1 MSLLNDRQPDS
12 ARRDAFGREL
22 SGPLAGIVIADFS
35 RVLAGPYCPMLLA
48 DVGATVI
55 KVESPAGDETPA
67 WKPPVFEGRPPTLSQ
82 STGTKDPSPWTS
94 ALRTIFRR
102 QETLLRAP
110 TSSLRTSSPAGL
122 TASAWTT
129 RPSPNVAP
137 LWSMRP
143 SQGSVPPAEPP
154 CLGYDLLVQAMSG
167 LMSLTGDPELP
178 AYRSG
183 VAMFD
188 VISGLHATI
197 GVLSALHERSQSGP
211 GQRMEVNLMSSALSG
226 MVNQTGGFLLS
237 GNVPTRMG
245 NEHPSIHPFE
255 PLPTADG
262 EIVLVIG
269 NDRQFRTLCNVIGA
283 PGLADDPRF
292 STPPDRS
299 VNRAAL
305 RPILQELLSA
315 RTASEWFDI
324 FTESRLS
331 CAPINDVRSG
341 IDFAQGA
348 GTGKRTCHDNH

>member
-1 MSLLNDRQPDS
+1 
-12 ARRDAFGREL
+12 
-22 SGPLAGIVIADFS
+22 
-35 RVLAGPYCPMLLA
+35 MLLA

-55 KVESPAGDETPA
+55 KVESHAGTLA
-67 WKPPVFEGRPPTLSQ
+67 WKPPVFEGHPPTLSQ

-94 ALRTIFRR
+94 ALRTIFRW

-137 LWSMRP
+137 LWSMRA
-143 SQGSVPPAEPP
+143 SHGSVPPAEPP

-183 VAMFD
+183 VAVFD
-188 VISGLHATI
+188 VITGLHATI
-197 GVLSALHERSQSGP
+197 GVLSALHERSQSGT

-245 NEHPSIHPFE
+245 NGHPSIHPYE
-255 PLPTADG
+255 PFPPQTGKLSSSSATTGSSGRSAMSL
-262 EIVLVIG
+262 E
-269 NDRQFRTLCNVIGA
+269 
-283 PGLADDPRF
+283 
-292 STPPDRS
+292 PPDWPTIPDFPHPRTEASTGRLCARS
-299 VNRAAL
+299 CRNCCPPGPHRSGSTSS
-305 RPILQELLSA
+305 PSYGQ
-315 RTASEWFDI
+315 
-324 FTESRLS
+324 S

-348 GTGKRTCHDNH
+348 GTGTSSGSGHR